1 MEVHHMTRRVPI
13 DPRDERVAMDEVRA
27 TLDALA
33 SDLRTLWSAALDRGE
48 FDEVTRLVEVSHA
61 VHVAVIALEE
71 DRTSLIGEDATSR

>member
-1 MEVHHMTRRVPI
+1 MTSQVPI
-13 DPRDERVAMDEVRA
+13 DLRDERVAMDEVRA
-27 TLDALA
+27 TLDTLA

-71 DRTSLIGEDATSR
+71 DRTSVIGEDATSL